1 MVPTAVASAS
11 HTISGQRSAVM
22 RRAFG
27 FGQSIDSAFP
37 IPGALSLAWDSK
49 CSPGLVILRDASA
62 TSENTAP
69 AGFSREDN
77 RLRLTVP
84 GLATYLCS
92 ERAIVVAPCGSAA
105 SADVSE
111 VLIASALPAA
121 LWMQGRLVLHAAAVC
136 NGVGAPA
143 VGILGRSGAGKSTL
157 AAHLVAR
164 GTRLL
169 ADDSIAI
176 AGDPSGLTASGL
188 PGGLFLR
195 ADSGARQFRP
205 LASSQTIDAARLGA
219 FILLDEAATG
229 ANVTRL
235 SAVRAIEALLTHL
248 HRARAPNLMNMQAEV
263 LRDCAKLAQS
273 IPVYACRASN
283 AMLEG
288 DIDAGVAVVR
298 TLLNEESV
306 L

>member
-1 MVPTAVASAS
+1 MVPMAVASAS
-11 HTISGQRSAVM
+11 LTISGRHSAGM
-22 RRAFG
+22 RRVFG
-27 FGQSIDSAFP
+27 FGQFIESAFP
-37 IPGALSLAWDSK
+37 IPGALSLAADIE
-49 CSPGLVILRDASA
+49 CSPGLVILRDAST

-69 AGFSREDN
+69 AGFSREDQ

-157 AAHLVAR
+157 AANLVAR

-169 ADDSIAI
+169 ADDSVAI
-176 AGDPSGLTASGL
+176 AHDPSGLTASGL

-195 ADSGARQFRP
+195 ADSGGARQFRP
-205 LASSQTIDAARLGA
+205 LESSQTIDAARLGA
-219 FILLDEAATG
+219 FILLDGAATG

-248 HRARAPNLMNMQAEV
+248 HRPRAPNLMNMQAKV

-283 AMLEG
+283 AMLEE
-288 DIDAGVAVVR
+288 DIDAAVAIV
-298 TLLNEESV
+298 TALLNE
-306 L
+306 